1 MLIKVGTVLEQ
12 YHTQFVVIG
21 RVRRCGHF
29 AFMYMRKT
37 DFDRRDFEPTKI
49 YGMYYSLIH
58 CFKERGKLSKD
69 DLEDL
74 KYYTAKLKIV
84 DAPLMYTYDIDFR
97 ELENFHL
104 LILQN
109 YKVNKEEILKKKPI
123 DILVTNGDNFIG
135 LKSQAED
142 VYDFS
147 YCKEHPEEYLYVVY

>member
-1 MLIKVGTVLEQ
+1 MLIKVGTILEQ

-37 DFDRRDFEPTKI
+37 DFDRRDFGQTKI
-49 YGMYYSLIH
+49 FGMYYYLIH
-58 CFKERGKLSKD
+58 GFTERGKLSKKD
-69 DLEDL
+69 FEDL
-74 KYYTAKLKIV
+74 KYYTTKLKIA
-84 DAPLMYTYDIDFR
+84 DAPLLCSYNIGFR

-109 YKVNKEEILKKKPI
+109 YMVNEEEILKKKPI

-142 VYDFS
+142 KYDFS
-147 YCKEHPEEYLYVVY
+147 YCKKHPDEYLYVVY